1 MGTSKNEV
9 LINRN
14 LRLDIT
20 IPLASFSHLF
30 FFLSLELCLPFAFLA
45 KTNLLRT
52 YHGTIIWHWEHQQKS
67 TGIPLVGAVETL
79 ERFGVRDEDIS
90 VAWVPGSFEL
100 PVVAKTLA
108 QTGRYDS
115 VICLGAVIRGET
127 DHYDMVAGQSSG
139 GIASVGLETGIPT
152 IFGVLTADNM
162 DQAINRAGGKSGNI
176 GSNAAVA
183 AIETARL
190 IQSIKTG

>member
-1 MGTSKNEV
+1 MPQELNGEMDGQG
-9 LINRN
+9 
-14 LRLDIT
+14 LRVGVVVARFNDFVT
-20 IPLASFSHLF
+20 RQ
-30 FFLSLELCLPFAFLA
+30 
-45 KTNLLRT
+45 LLN
-52 YHGTIIWHWEHQQKS
+52 
-67 TGIPLVGAVETL
+67 GAVETL

-139 GIASVGLETGIPT
+139 GIASVGLETGVPT

-190 IQSIKTG
+190 IQSIRTG